1 MNDDPDDPLADLPDD
16 RTTAQDAVDSAV
28 DRKGAAWVRENI
40 GQVLGPLKLVGIDT
54 DREDVTIPADGDT
67 EGDP

>member
-1 MNDDPDDPLADLPDD
+1 MTDAPFPDD

-28 DRKGAAWVRENI
+28 DRKGAAWVRENL
-40 GQVLGPLKLVGIDT
+40 GRVLRPLKLVGIDA
-54 DREDVTIPADGDT
+54 DPEDVTIPTPTDGDT